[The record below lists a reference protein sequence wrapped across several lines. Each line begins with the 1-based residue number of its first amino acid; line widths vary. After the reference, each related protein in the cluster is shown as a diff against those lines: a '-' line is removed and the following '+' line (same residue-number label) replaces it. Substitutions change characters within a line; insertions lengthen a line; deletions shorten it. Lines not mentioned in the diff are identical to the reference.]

1 MTQGSANAKSGQ
13 ASAGGNTIRY
23 TVTLPDV
30 TRLAADFQA
39 NLAARFAQV
48 AQTFQ
53 HSAQAAY
60 AGTRFA
66 GTFTV
71 ASTWHSVTLVQ
82 THPLFQV
89 VEYPTR
95 PHIIEPRN
103 AQWLRFEIN
112 GRVIFTKRV
121 HHPGTKG
128 RRVMDG
134 LFQQAAT
141 AFEQA
146 LVAAGYEVL
155 GRGL

>member
-23 TVTLPDV
+23 TVTRPDV
-30 TRLAADFQA
+30 TRLAANFQA

-82 THPLFQV
+82 TNELFRV
-89 VEYPTR
+89 VES
-95 PHIIEPRN
+95 
-103 AQWLRFEIN
+103 
-112 GRVIFTKRV
+112 
-121 HHPGTKG
+121 
-128 RRVMDG
+128 RRKSMTSSRMTLSITGLCSRSMDG
-134 LFQQAAT
+134 GCGLSASITPAP
-141 AFEQA
+141 
-146 LVAAGYEVL
+146 
-155 GRGL
+155 RGDW